1 MSNNK
6 EGQLLNDVG
15 CNVGEFK
22 DRTFQKTRASDT
34 EFILL
39 GFLKYPSSVNTLSDK
54 YLQ

>member
-22 DRTFQKTRASDT
+22 DRIFQKTRASDT

-39 GFLKYPSSVNTLSDK
+39 FHSIRGYCYDIS
-54 YLQ
+54 

>member
-39 GFLKYPSSVNTLSDK
+39 FHSIRCYYYDIS
-54 YLQ
+54 